1 MKTNPLSDLT
11 KLQAELT
18 KLKLDLTTNQLK
30 NTSLLKKK
38 RAEIARLKTASGG
51 KK

>member
-1 MKTNPLSDLT
+1 MNPDLIR
-11 KLQAELT
+11 LQAELT
-18 KLKLDLTTNQLK
+18 KLKLDLKMNQLK

-38 RAEIARLKTASGG
+38 RAEIARFLAIN

>member
-1 MKTNPLSDLT
+1 MKPNPQSDLT
-11 KLQAELT
+11 KLQVELT
-18 KLKLDLTTNQLK
+18 KLQLDLNTNQLK

-38 RAEIARLKTASGG
+38 RAEIARLKT